1 MFELGSSLRDAR
13 ARKRLSFAD
22 LEQATKVRAKYLRAL
37 EEDDFA
43 TLPGPTY
50 VKGFLRVYAE
60 ALGLD
65 GQLYVDEYASRFHG
79 GDEEVLIR
87 PRRMQPP
94 RRVGWVERNAVVL
107 ALVGIA
113 VVTGIVIGAWRFVP
127 HRSGTP
133 SVQPATSQGTGA
145 GAGKATRAATAPAAG
160 RRASGAAGAR
170 RPVVGTVSP
179 VKLVLRA
186 KANTWVEV
194 HDTSAAGRLIFQGT
208 IERGE
213 SQRFTA
219 KRLWLNVGSPVKL
232 SATVNGHAV
241 TLPGGAQ
248 PKVLVATA
256 NGVAPL
262 VGG

>member
-1 MFELGSSLRDAR
+1 MFDLGSSLRDAR
-13 ARKRLSFAD
+13 ERKRLSFAD
-22 LEQATKVRAKYLRAL
+22 LEQVTKVRAKYLRAL

-113 VVTGIVIGAWRFVP
+113 IVTGIVIGAWRFVP
-127 HRSGTP
+127 HRSDTP
-133 SVQPATSQGTGA
+133 TVQPAQTQPTTS
-145 GAGKATRAATAPAAG
+145 TRSAASRTASAAAAASARAG
-160 RRASGAAGAR
+160 R
-170 RPVVGTVSP
+170 GTISP
-179 VKLVLRA
+179 VSLVLRA

-213 SQRFTA
+213 SQKFTA
-219 KRLWLNVGSPVKL
+219 RRLWLNVGSPVKL

-262 VGG
+262 VSG